1 MGGEPPEV
9 ATAETRKL
17 AAIMFTDMVGFSRQ
31 IGSAE
36 ARTRS
41 VRAVHNQNLA
51 VAYSELGQEGEARTE
66 AEEVLRISP
75 NFSLEVLWKRLPF
88 KNPAGV
94 EHLFAAARK
103 AGLK

>member
-1 MGGEPPEV
+1 
-9 ATAETRKL
+9 
-17 AAIMFTDMVGFSRQ
+17 MFTD
-31 IGSAE
+31 
-36 ARTRS
+36 
-41 VRAVHNQNLA
+41 
-51 VAYSELGQEGEARTE
+51 

-75 NFSLEVLWKRLPF
+75 NFSLEVLWKRLSF

>member
-1 MGGEPPEV
+1 MGREPT

-17 AAIMFTDMVGFSRQ
+17 AAIMFTD
-31 IGSAE
+31 
-36 ARTRS
+36 
-41 VRAVHNQNLA
+41 
-51 VAYSELGQEGEARTE
+51 

-75 NFSLEVLWKRLPF
+75 NFSLEVLWKRLSF